1 MKKRKNQKQTP
12 NQLSTHRSSW
22 KNDTDTHNVD
32 KINCEKSI

>member
-12 NQLSTHRSSW
+12 NQLSTHGPAL
-22 KNDTDTHNVD
+22 KNDAYTHNVD